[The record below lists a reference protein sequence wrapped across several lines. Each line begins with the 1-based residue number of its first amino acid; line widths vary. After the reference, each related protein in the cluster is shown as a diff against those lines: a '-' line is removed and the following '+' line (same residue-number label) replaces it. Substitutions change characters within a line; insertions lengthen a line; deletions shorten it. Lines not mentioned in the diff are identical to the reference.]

1 MGNQQASDQQRYR
14 VVVWGTG
21 NVGRPA
27 LRAVLA
33 HDQLELAGVVV
44 SHPAKVGVDA
54 GKLCGLDP
62 VGVAAT
68 NDNQIAFADDIDCV
82 VYAATA
88 DTRIE
93 EATGELLGLLGA
105 GRNVVS
111 TSFYPLLHPAHT
123 HPILLPLVDDV
134 TTAGNTSVF
143 VSGIDPGWV
152 MDILPVFLSGVCA
165 DITEIRAQ
173 EVFNYAYYDQPEIVR
188 EVVGF
193 GTSMDETP
201 PMLLDV
207 ALLTV
212 WAPMLR
218 VVADGLGLELDD
230 ITTEVERRPLTE
242 TVEVD
247 GMGTFEAGTQ
257 GAFRFEVQGWVDGQK
272 LLVVEHITRIDD
284 RCAPDWPSSPEKGGV
299 HRVKIAGRPNLEV
312 TVHGNEEG
320 EPAAAGGGNATAANR
335 IVNAIPAVV
344 AAAPGIVS
352 PLDLPAIDGRHQIRK
367 AAPNQ

>member
-1 MGNQQASDQQRYR
+1 MN

-27 LRAVLA
+27 LRAVAA
-33 HDQLELAGVVV
+33 HRQLNLVGVVV
-44 SHPAKVGVDA
+44 SDPAKVGKDA
-54 GKLCGLDP
+54 GELCGTGP
-62 VGVAAT
+62 VGVVAT
-68 NDNQIAFADDIDCV
+68 DDTQIAFADDVDCV

-93 EATGELLGLLGA
+93 AATGELLMLLGA

-111 TSFYPLLHPAHT
+111 TSFYPLLHPEMV
-123 HPILLPLVDDV
+123 HPVLKPLIDDV
-134 TTAGNTSVF
+134 TLSGNSSVF
-143 VSGIDPGWV
+143 ISGIDPGWV
-152 MDILPVFLSGVCA
+152 MDALPLFLSGVCA

-173 EVFNYAYYDQPEIVR
+173 EVFNYAFYDQPQIVR
-188 EVVGF
+188 EVCGF
-193 GTSMDETP
+193 GTTMDETP

-207 ALLTV
+207 ALMTV

-218 VVADGLGLELDD
+218 VLADGLEVTLDE
-230 ITTEVERRPLTE
+230 ITTEIERRPLDNTI
-242 TVEVD
+242 EVD

-257 GAFRFEVQGWVDGQK
+257 GAFRFEVQGWVAGRK
-272 LLVVEHITRIDD
+272 LLVIEHITRIDD
-284 RCAPDWPSSPEKGGV
+284 SCAPDWDPSPSHGGV
-299 HRVKIAGRPNLEV
+299 HRVKISGRPNLEV

-344 AAAPGIVS
+344 AAEAGVVH
-352 PLDLPAIDGRHQIRK
+352 PLDLPRIDGRHQLR
-367 AAPNQ
+367 